1 VSGLSSSGGRKSRN
15 NKDGHDSTASSTV
28 AVEAYLEQAN
38 ATQAALLLRL
48 NEAAQDRKR
57 KLKKKMV
64 MAERNS
70 RFERRL
76 QIDKALNDID
86 ELNLLLHEAKSTLMN
101 DDSNSDDI
109 GNDSNGDI

>member
-1 VSGLSSSGGRKSRN
+1 
-15 NKDGHDSTASSTV
+15 
-28 AVEAYLEQAN
+28 
-38 ATQAALLLRL
+38 
-48 NEAAQDRKR
+48 
-57 KLKKKMV
+57 MV